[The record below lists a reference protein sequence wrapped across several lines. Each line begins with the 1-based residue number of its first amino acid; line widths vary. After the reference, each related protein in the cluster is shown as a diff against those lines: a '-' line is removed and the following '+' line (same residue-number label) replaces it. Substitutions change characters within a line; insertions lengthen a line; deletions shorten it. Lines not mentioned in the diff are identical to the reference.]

1 MKAINHIKYIS
12 KKKPCTLK
20 IFNYLQNNYS
30 YHSVEAKLNKLNSN
44 GIIGDSYKSINPIQE
59 VINFVTED
67 EVIMYS
73 ENSEDESNDPHRTA
87 TPPKI
92 TGHEITTQ
100 VVNISTTQEPKKS
113 DINVTKVQL
122 QNLENK
128 LVGKMLAFKSYFMDE
143 ILSLK
148 GQIKDYKIND
158 NVQELSTEKS
168 EDLILLRER
177 VKYLES
183 ENKFLKD
190 DIFNKQKLID
200 KLLENNNKLVDYRS
214 NHVLVQYI
222 QGSQSGSVNASRS
235 PNDRKYKPVVNNNPQ
250 VKLREN
256 KNLNNKENHGVINS
270 TSKKEIIIVG
280 GSIIKHVNGREVY
293 RDNSVKVRCHPGAT
307 ADDIIDYVRPTARQ
321 KPDMIIIHTG
331 TMTFKLRLT
340 HFKKLKRLLL
350 PLKKSMLTMKYKFLF
365 QV

>member
-1 MKAINHIKYIS
+1 MNTSSINTVDIIENHTLKAINHIKYIS

-20 IFNYLQNNYS
+20 IFNYLQNNYAS
-30 YHSVEAKLNKLNSN
+30 NFDYHSVEAKLNELKSN
-44 GIIGDSYKSINPIQE
+44 GIIDDSYKIINPIQE
-59 VINFVTED
+59 VMNFVTED
-67 EVIMYS
+67 EVIIYS

-128 LVGKMLAFKSYFMDE
+128 LVGKMLAFKSYFIDE

-190 DIFNKQKLID
+190 YIFNKQKLID
-200 KLLENNNKLVDYRS
+200 KLLEK
-214 NHVLVQYI
+214 Q
-222 QGSQSGSVNASRS
+222 
-235 PNDRKYKPVVNNNPQ
+235 
-250 VKLREN
+250 
-256 KNLNNKENHGVINS
+256 
-270 TSKKEIIIVG
+270 
-280 GSIIKHVNGREVY
+280 
-293 RDNSVKVRCHPGAT
+293 
-307 ADDIIDYVRPTARQ
+307 
-321 KPDMIIIHTG
+321 
-331 TMTFKLRLT
+331 
-340 HFKKLKRLLL
+340 
-350 PLKKSMLTMKYKFLF
+350 
-365 QV
+365 